1 MRLAVIGTGYVGLV
15 TGACFAEFGNEV
27 VCVDLDRDKIMGLRR
42 GQIPFFEPGL
52 EEVVLRNLR
61 SGRLS
66 FSTDTPEA
74 VTRSSVIFLAVQTP
88 SRPDGLTDLS
98 FVEQVARTI
107 GSCLNGYKVLVTKS
121 TVPVKT
127 AEELRK
133 RVEEARSAAGLDQVD
148 FSVASNPEFLR
159 EGSAVEDFMRP
170 DRIVVGTDDDAAAAI
185 LRELYAPLSLTRVPF
200 VQTSIETAELIKY
213 ASNAFLATKITFIN
227 EIANLCEQVGA
238 DVHDVSRAM
247 GLDGR
252 IGPKFLHPGAGY
264 GGSCFPKDTESLV
277 AFSREFGV
285 EQRIVAAVCEANR
298 AQRERAVEKIAGMTD
313 GLEGRTIGVLGL
325 SYKPNTDDVRESP
338 SIHVIRGLQQGG
350 ARIRCFDPQ
359 ALENARTELSDV
371 HFCRDAYEV
380 AENASAL
387 VLATE
392 WNEFRAL
399 DLGRIKKLL
408 AEPVIVDLRNIYE
421 PSEMARLGF
430 RYVGVGR

>member
-66 FSTDTPEA
+66 FSTDTQEA

>member
-66 FSTDTPEA
+66 FSTDTQEA

-371 HFCRDAYEV
+371 HFCRDAYGV